1 MDFKLIFAIAFVSI
15 PGIIWIYYLI
25 TNFQNKKNFKSA
37 LINGLLL
44 IGILALYF
52 CAAEFSK

>member
-25 TNFQNKKNFKSA
+25 TNFKNKKNFKSA

-52 CAAEFSK
+52 YAAEFSR

>member
-1 MDFKLIFAIAFVSI
+1 MDFKLIFAIIFISL

-25 TNFQNKKNFKSA
+25 TIFKNKKEFKSA
-37 LINGLLL
+37 LINGLLF
-44 IGILALYF
+44 IGILALYY

>member
-52 CAAEFSK
+52 YAAEFSR